1 MLEVVAAAESW
12 QRTVNAGLTPE
23 LLRCPTC
30 HTAHADTG
38 QYAVHRHIKHVCTRC
53 GNMFS
58 TASQLACVGNP
69 LASLP
74 MLTSISGKLSV
85 EGGFQRGIGSCPEA
99 AATWAGDRS
108 AIGECRNYLVVAAE
122 CG

>member
-1 MLEVVAAAESW
+1 MLEVVVAAESW
-12 QRTVNAGLTPE
+12 QRTVSAGLTLE
-23 LLRCPTC
+23 QMWCPTC
-30 HTAHADTG
+30 YTAHADTG
-38 QYAVHRHIKHVCTRC
+38 QYAVRRHIKHICTRC

-74 MLTSISGKLSV
+74 MLTSINGKLSV
-85 EGGFQRGIGSCPEA
+85 DGGLPRGIGSCPEA
-99 AATWAGDRS
+99 AAAKAGDCS
-108 AIGECRNYLVVAAE
+108 ATGECRNCLVVAAE

>member
-1 MLEVVAAAESW
+1 MLEVLAAAESW
-12 QRTVNAGLTPE
+12 QHTVSAGLTPE

-30 HTAHADTG
+30 RTAHADTG
-38 QYAVHRHIKHVCTRC
+38 QYAVRRHIKHVCTRC

-74 MLTSISGKLSV
+74 MLTSINGKLSV
-85 EGGFQRGIGSCPEA
+85 DGGLPREIGSCPEA
-99 AATWAGDRS
+99 AAAKAGDRS
-108 AIGECRNYLVVAAE
+108 ATGECRNCLVVAAE
-122 CG
+122 GG

>member
-1 MLEVVAAAESW
+1 MLEVVAASESW
-12 QRTVNAGLTPE
+12 QRTVSARLTPE

-38 QYAVHRHIKHVCTRC
+38 QYAVRRHIKHVCARC

-74 MLTSISGKLSV
+74 MLASINGKLSV
-85 EGGFQRGIGSCPEA
+85 DGGLPRGIVSCPEA
-99 AATWAGDRS
+99 TTAKTGDRS
-108 AIGECRNYLVVAAE
+108 ATGDCHNCLVAAK
-122 CG
+122 CR

>member
-12 QRTVNAGLTPE
+12 QCTVSAGLAPE
-23 LLRCPTC
+23 LLRCPIC
-30 HTAHADTG
+30 HTVHADTG
-38 QYAVHRHIKHVCTRC
+38 QYAVRRHIKHVCTRC

-74 MLTSISGKLSV
+74 MLTSINGKLSV
-85 EGGFQRGIGSCPEA
+85 EGGFPKGIGSCPEA
-99 AATWAGDRS
+99 AATKAGDRS
-108 AIGECRNYLVVAAE
+108 ETGECRNCLVVAAE

>member
-30 HTAHADTG
+30 HTVHADTG
-38 QYAVHRHIKHVCTRC
+38 QYAVRRHIKHVCTRC

-58 TASQLACVGNP
+58 TASHLACVGNP

-74 MLTSISGKLSV
+74 MLTSINGRLSV
-85 EGGFQRGIGSCPEA
+85 DGGPPRGIGSCPEA
-99 AATWAGDRS
+99 AATKAGDS
-108 AIGECRNYLVVAAE
+108 SETGECRNCLVVAAE

>member
-12 QRTVNAGLTPE
+12 QRTVSAGLTPE

-38 QYAVHRHIKHVCTRC
+38 QYAVRRHIKHVCTRC

-74 MLTSISGKLSV
+74 MLTSINSKLNIDSGLPK
-85 EGGFQRGIGSCPEA
+85 GNGSCPEA
-99 AATWAGDRS
+99 VAVKAGDRS
-108 AIGECRNYLVVAAE
+108 AVGEYRNCLVVAAE

>member
-12 QRTVNAGLTPE
+12 QRTVSAGLTPE
-23 LLRCPTC
+23 LLRYPTC
-30 HTAHADTG
+30 YTIHADTG
-38 QYAVHRHIKHVCTRC
+38 QYAVRRHIKHVCTRC

-74 MLTSISGKLSV
+74 MLTSINGKLNID
-85 EGGFQRGIGSCPEA
+85 GGLPKGNGSCPEA
-99 AATWAGDRS
+99 AAVKAGDQ
-108 AIGECRNYLVVAAE
+108 
-122 CG
+122 